1 MTPIS
6 ENFTLEELTA
16 SEAAARNGWPNT
28 PGPTE
33 LVNLG
38 RLARLLEQVRAAVGK
53 PIIINSAYRCKRVND
68 AVGSKDSSQHLKGC
82 AADIRVPGMTPD
94 DVVRAIISAKLPFD
108 QVIKEFDSWTHISV
122 PNTALDKARAQ
133 ALIIDRKGTRIFA

>member
-1 MTPIS
+1 
-6 ENFTLEELTA
+6 
-16 SEAAARNGWPNT
+16 
-28 PGPTE
+28 
-33 LVNLG
+33 
-38 RLARLLEQVRAAVGK
+38 LARLLEQVRATVGK

-94 DVVRAIISAKLPFD
+94 EVVRAIISAKLPFD
-108 QVIKEFDSWTHISV
+108 QVIKEFDRWTHISV
-122 PNTALDKARAQ
+122 PSTALDKSRAQ